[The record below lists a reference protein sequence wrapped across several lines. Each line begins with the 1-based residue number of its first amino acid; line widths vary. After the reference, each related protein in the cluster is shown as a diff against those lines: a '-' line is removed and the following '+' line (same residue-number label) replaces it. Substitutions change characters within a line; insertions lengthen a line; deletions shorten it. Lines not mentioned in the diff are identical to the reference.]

1 MRIVQIVA
9 PGGRETFQE
18 TRHFLCG
25 TLTSTESGPPVV
37 QHKPVYEGH
46 SDPLAEHSGGE
57 TWAFGSSVLQGRRS
71 KQVEFHGTREH
82 PHCPPHGL
90 ANRSAFS
97 SPCHTP
103 WVPLCYFLQISKGG
117 LVNCICLTQKRPQM
131 SNRILVFLVKPLQT
145 ILNPAVSTASLL
157 GTEAHFGHGDAHRG
171 VRECVREEPT
181 HLARLMMHV

>member
-1 MRIVQIVA
+1 MFRSWLPVA
-9 PGGRETFQE
+9 E
-18 TRHFLCG
+18 
-25 TLTSTESGPPVV
+25 
-37 QHKPVYEGH
+37 KPSRKLAISSVGH
-46 SDPLAEHSGGE
+46 SPAQSQALLWFSTSLFTRVILIHSLN
-57 TWAFGSSVLQGRRS
+57 TLVGRRGHS
-71 KQVEFHGTREH
+71 ALLSFREAGASRWNSTGLGST